1 MAVTGETD
9 MNAKPERLG
18 DVDEAA
24 AAAVATEF
32 EGEIREFVR
41 RDVSFRRRS
50 RAESG
55 GEAVDHV
62 SSLVQRVA
70 GASLDEI
77 ERVIGELQAMRDM
90 LRNEGERVQR
100 EIASYASLS
109 QAANASM
116 KVIAD
121 SLAQWKPG
129 ALQIRQDAS

>member
-1 MAVTGETD
+1 MSANKT
-9 MNAKPERLG
+9 ERLG
-18 DVDEAA
+18 DVDQ
-24 AAAVATEF
+24 AAAVATASEF

-55 GEAVDHV
+55 SEAVEHV
-62 SSLVQRVA
+62 NSLVQRVA
-70 GASLDEI
+70 GASIDEI
-77 ERVIGELQAMRDM
+77 ERAIAELQAMRDM

-100 EIASYASLS
+100 EIAGYANLS
-109 QAANASM
+109 QTANASM

-129 ALQIRQDAS
+129 ALVVRQDAS

>member
-1 MAVTGETD
+1 MTAS
-9 MNAKPERLG
+9 KPERLG
-18 DVDEAA
+18 EVDEAA
-24 AAAVATEF
+24 AAAVASEF

-41 RDVSFRRRS
+41 RDVSFRRRT

-55 GEAVDHV
+55 SEAVEHV
-62 SSLVQRVA
+62 ASLVQRVA
-70 GASLDEI
+70 GASMDDI

-100 EIASYASLS
+100 EIAGYASLS

-116 KVIAD
+116 KLISD

-129 ALQIRQDAS
+129 ALQLRQDAS